1 MEFNESTIII
11 ITFLVAFLS
20 NIILTIIT
28 GNRPQFRL
36 AVVLTAIGL
45 GLTWQSWLI

>member
-1 MEFNESTIII
+1 MELNISTIII
-11 ITFLVAFLS
+11 VTFSVTFLS
-20 NIILTIIT
+20 NIILTIVT
-28 GNRPQFRL
+28 DDRPQFRL

>member
-1 MEFNESTIII
+1 MEFNELIII
-11 ITFLVAFLS
+11 MFLVAFLS

-36 AVVLTAIGL
+36 AVVLMTIWL

>member
-1 MEFNESTIII
+1 MEFNELIII
-11 ITFLVAFLS
+11 MFLVAFLS

-36 AVVLTAIGL
+36 AVIIISMVL